1 MGQQGRGE
9 GGGAGQGRVSGL
21 KRSCVAGPLCLSTYS
36 LTRYNCLSNSFFRA
50 QGYSR
55 RVFLFQLFA
64 DLSELSTF
72 FGGSAGNV
80 LAMGSSLLAPKNT
93 PRRSHVEESS
103 AFAVPV
109 AAMAAELFR
118 TALTLPAEIGQQSS
132 VQTLAAK
139 PLEQAKDE
147 PLQQL

>member
-80 LAMGSSLLAPKNT
+80 LAMGSSLLAP
-93 PRRSHVEESS
+93 RRVFCLCS
-103 AFAVPV
+103 AGGRDGGRAFSVGFDASCRDW
-109 AAMAAELFR
+109 AA
-118 TALTLPAEIGQQSS
+118 
-132 VQTLAAK
+132 
-139 PLEQAKDE
+139 
-147 PLQQL
+147 

>member
-1 MGQQGRGE
+1 MG
-9 GGGAGQGRVSGL
+9 
-21 KRSCVAGPLCLSTYS
+21 S

-103 AFAVPV
+103 GFAVPV
-109 AAMAAELFR
+109 AAELFR
-118 TALTLPAEIGQQSS
+118 SALTLRAEHWPACK
-132 VQTLAAK
+132 AAK
-139 PLEQAKDE
+139 LRANASC
-147 PLQQL
+147 